1 MFRSRY
7 TIRNEKDQIK
17 RHYAENEN
25 IKGVATTSDNM
36 KNADEA
42 ENLLEEYKFL
52 KLIQKQ

>member
-17 RHYAENEN
+17 RYYGENEN
-25 IKGVATTSDNM
+25 IKRFTITSDKM

-42 ENLLEEYKFL
+42 ENLLEEYKFP
-52 KLIQKQ
+52 KLIQK